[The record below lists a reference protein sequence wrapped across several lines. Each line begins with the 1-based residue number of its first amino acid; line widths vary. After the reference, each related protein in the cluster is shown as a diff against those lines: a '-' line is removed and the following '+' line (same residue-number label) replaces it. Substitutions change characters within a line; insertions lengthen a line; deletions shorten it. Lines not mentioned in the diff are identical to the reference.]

1 MTPIFFYKLVD
12 RIFADLKELLTL
24 KEGEYSQGGDRLD
37 QFKKGATLI
46 NRKSHQVLQGFML
59 KHTTA
64 IYDMLQEDNTDMFT
78 QTRWREKIY
87 DHINYLIL
95 LLAIVEENADNAN
108 RISVEK
114 TFPEAD
120 AEIMITLPEAAS
132 RKPLPYQYPTPKGL
146 GNDQKRT

>member
-1 MTPIFFYKLVD
+1 MTPNDFYKLVE
-12 RIFADLKELLTL
+12 RTFTDLKELLKL

-78 QTRWREKIY
+78 QVRWREKIY

-95 LLAIVEENADNAN
+95 LLAIVEENA
-108 RISVEK
+108 
-114 TFPEAD
+114 
-120 AEIMITLPEAAS
+120 EIMITLPEAATP

-146 GNDQKRT
+146 DNDQKRT